1 MLHTTYPGQSP
12 ARPVIV
18 MLYFYIATKS
28 FQKNLAYRAANLAG
42 IATNTFFAAVYVSI
56 YTALLQGQGEVGG
69 LDTRDAVTYVVI
81 TQSLLMAMSAFGNRE
96 LSDAI
101 VKGQIASDLSRPV
114 DFYFYWAA
122 IDLGRAVY
130 YLIFRGIPTF
140 VIGILLF
147 HARLPAD
154 GRTWL
159 WFFVCIAAGMLVS
172 FTFRFIINSLAFWT
186 TDARGINYLANTVI
200 LFFAGFIVPLNFF
213 PPWLARAAALLPF
226 RALANTPV
234 NVYLGN
240 LLGPEIAK
248 ALMFETA
255 WLVALFLAGRFVLS
269 RVVRRLTVGG
279 G

>member
-1 MLHTTYPGQSP
+1 
-12 ARPVIV
+12 

-28 FQKNLAYRAANLAG
+28 FQKNLVYRAANLAG

-56 YTALLQGQGEVGG
+56 YTALLQGHGEVGG

-81 TQSLLMAMSAFGNRE
+81 TQALLMAMSAFGNRE

-101 VKGQIASDLSRPV
+101 IKGQIASDLCRPA

-122 IDLGRAVY
+122 IDLGRAFY

-140 VIGILLF
+140 VIGVLVF

-154 GRTWL
+154 GQTWL
-159 WFFVCIAAGMLVS
+159 WFFVCIAAGMLIS
-172 FTFRFIINSLAFWT
+172 FAFRFISNSLAFWT

-213 PPWLARAAALLPF
+213 PPWLARVAAVLPF

-240 LLGPEIAK
+240 LQGPEIAR
-248 ALMFETA
+248 ALIFEMA
-255 WLVALFLAGRFVLS
+255 WLVALILAGRFVLS
-269 RVVRRLTVGG
+269 RVVRRLTLNGG
-279 G
+279 